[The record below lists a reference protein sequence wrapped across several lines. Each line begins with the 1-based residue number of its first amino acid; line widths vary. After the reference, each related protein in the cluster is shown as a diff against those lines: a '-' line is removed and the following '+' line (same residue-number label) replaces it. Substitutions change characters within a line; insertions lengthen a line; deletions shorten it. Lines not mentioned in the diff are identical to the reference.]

1 MIKQLPLVA
10 AIATE
15 ISNQHPG
22 STISQDQLN
31 IIITAAN
38 RICAA
43 FEQPATPERN
53 LCDNCNDWPRGGC
66 QPGCAAYK

>member
-1 MIKQLPLVA
+1 MIKIKQLPLVA

-15 ISNQHPG
+15 ISNQQPG

-43 FEQPATPERN
+43 FEQPERD

-66 QPGCAAYK
+66 QPGCVVYK